1 MRKDQ
6 DKEKKVQDQ
15 QDMTDENKEKP
26 SEGDVEGEHLQENHP
41 GKSEEDNT
49 EAAPK
54 DECKAEAEEEMEDR
68 SDLQQRLQEL
78 ANNNQKLKEENDAYY
93 QQLARLKAD
102 FDNYKKRMMREG
114 ERQALEK
121 AEKLT
126 GDLLPVLDNFERAL
140 TNFDPDRVDAQ
151 YLEGVQMIYEQ
162 FKKVLENH
170 GLEKIEAVGQTFDPN
185 YHQAIMQ
192 VESDEH
198 DKNVVVEE
206 LQPGFL
212 FQGKLLRA
220 SVVKVSK

>member
-15 QDMTDENKEKP
+15 QDMTDENKEKSP
-26 SEGDVEGEHLQENHP
+26 EGDVEGEHLQENHP

-54 DECKAEAEEEMEDR
+54 DECKDEAEEEMGDR
-68 SDLQQRLQEL
+68 SDLQQRVQEL
-78 ANNNQKLKEENDAYY
+78 ENNNQKLKEENDAYY